1 MEHIELLFKSIFI
14 DNMVFATFLGMC
26 SYLAVSK
33 KVSTANGLGAAV
45 LFVLTITVPLNWLL
59 DTYVLQDGAM
69 KWLHPSLEE
78 YNLNFLSFILF
89 IATIAT
95 MVQLVEIVVEK
106 FSPALYNS
114 LGIFLPLIAVNC
126 AILGGSLFMQSREIP
141 SIELALTYGI
151 GSGIG
156 WWLAILALASIREKI
171 RYSNVPAPLRGLGIT
186 FIITGLM
193 AIGFMSFGGMLTGG
207 DEAPKTTQKEIVLDS
222 DSEDYIDEEDQI
234 LMDTNNDIE

>member
-1 MEHIELLFKSIFI
+1 MEHIELFLKSIFI

-33 KVSTANGLGAAV
+33 KVSTAVGLGAAV
-45 LFVLTITVPLNWLL
+45 IFVLTITVPLNWLL
-59 DTYVLQDGAM
+59 DQYILQPGALS
-69 KWLHPSLEE
+69 WLGEE
-78 YNLNFLSFILF
+78 YAAYDLSFLSFILF

-106 FSPALYNS
+106 FLPSLYNS

-141 SIELALTYGI
+141 TLGLSTVYGI

-156 WWLAILALASIREKI
+156 FFLAILTIAAIREKI
-171 RYSNVPAPLRGLGIT
+171 RYSNVPPALRGLGIT

-193 AIGFMSFGGMLTGG
+193 AIGFMSFGGMLTG
-207 DEAPKTTQKEIVLDS
+207 D
-222 DSEDYIDEEDQI
+222 DEEAKEEKTAQVNTVI
-234 LMDTNNDIE
+234 KNTNKELANNTKVNE

>member
-1 MEHIELLFKSIFI
+1 MEYIELFFKSIFI

-33 KVSTANGLGAAV
+33 KVTTAVGLGAAV
-45 LFVLTITVPLNWLL
+45 IFVLAITVPLNWLL
-59 DTYVLQDGAM
+59 DQYLLQPGALV
-69 KWLHPSLEE
+69 WLGAEFEDYDLS
-78 YNLNFLSFILF
+78 FLSFIMF

-106 FSPALYNS
+106 FSPSLYNS

-141 SIELALTYGI
+141 TLGLATTYGI

-156 WWLAILALASIREKI
+156 WFLAILAIAAIREKI
-171 RYSNVPAPLRGLGIT
+171 RYSNVPPALRGLGIT

-207 DEAPKTTQKEIVLDS
+207 DDEGPKEEKTAKVDASRKESGKDKVIA
-222 DSEDYIDEEDQI
+222 
-234 LMDTNNDIE
+234 NNIKVNE